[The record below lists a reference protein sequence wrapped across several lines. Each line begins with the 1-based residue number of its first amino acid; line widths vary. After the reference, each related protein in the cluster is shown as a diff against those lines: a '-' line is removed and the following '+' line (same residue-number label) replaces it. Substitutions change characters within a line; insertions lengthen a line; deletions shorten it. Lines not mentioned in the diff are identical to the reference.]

1 MAHVLRCWIH
11 NRDGVPQV
19 PGLGP
24 GIRLRSGCHSY
35 FSRLKRLHRRTHRGQ
50 ARAPESNLQR
60 ELPAA
65 ARVHRG
71 LCLDRPAPLPSAR
84 LLHRSRPCKSSGPR
98 VILAV
103 VLMESRVQILPPF
116 GAPGNH
122 PPARTSPFARIT
134 SPNFDPIPL
143 ASDQRSLVCH
153 SSSLPVHA
161 TLVFLLSPLH
171 RSSFCFHTFSGW
183 SEYRAAVDDRL
194 QSSFI
199 S

>member
-161 TLVFLLSPLH
+161 TFVLPLFPMH
-171 RSSFCFHTFSGW
+171 RSSFCFHTFS
-183 SEYRAAVDDRL
+183 SRTET
-194 QSSFI
+194 S
-199 S
+199 